1 VKPESKYPATK
12 LYAIVFGLF
21 LGLCLWKFGNP
32 VILDQK
38 IAPPTTVPDL
48 LNDAWPTHW
57 ANWILAPLAAWGAIL
72 IFQGG
77 GSRRARLD
85 PAPVRGVGSR
95 GAQVFKLVAAP
106 ISKSA
111 ARGQAGRSAAW
122 ETKDTADSE
131 TGGIPAFP
139 LKWLWLLPL
148 AWLGWQFLSA
158 TQSVDAD
165 LTTATLWQFAGC
177 AACYFLGARLFA
189 RAQIARWLLI
199 GLLAAFAFCLVR
211 AVNQRL
217 FEYPANL
224 QGLVEGGR
232 TGWTNFPPATVAEMK
247 SGGIIITTNGLDVA
261 NPVILDKFAKGR
273 VSGTLVYPNALAEII
288 LLLWPVALA
297 LAVGA
302 TRHFRPVVRLAAIA
316 LAGFLGGAAFC
327 WSGSK
332 LGWLIAIGLAG
343 LLLLRLGWPRKLK
356 FAAVATVLVLGLGI
370 FAVRFHH
377 YFAAGAT
384 SAGARFDYWRAAAQT
399 TAAHPWLGTG
409 PGTFQRP
416 YAQLKSPASE
426 MARLAHNDYL
436 EQFSDSGIPGGLA
449 YGAWIGLALAVLGK
463 RLWRSSDPFSFAIFL
478 GLLGWFVQGL
488 GEFGLFVPALAWTA
502 FTLLGSLISGR

>member
-1 VKPESKYPATK
+1 VKPESKIAATK
-12 LYAIVFGLF
+12 FYALAFGVF

-32 VILDQK
+32 VILDHK
-38 IAPPTTVPDL
+38 IAPPATGSDF

-57 ANWILAPLAAWGAIL
+57 ASWLLAPLAAWGALLIIL
-72 IFQGG
+72 CGPQKF
-77 GSRRARLD
+77 
-85 PAPVRGVGSR
+85 PA
-95 GAQVFKLVAAP
+95 
-106 ISKSA
+106 
-111 ARGQAGRSAAW
+111 
-122 ETKDTADSE
+122 
-131 TGGIPAFP
+131 
-139 LKWLWLLPL
+139 KWLWLLPL

-165 LTTATLWQFAGC
+165 LTTATLCQFAGC
-177 AACYFLGARLFA
+177 AACYFLGALLFA
-189 RAQIARWLLI
+189 RAPLMRWLLV
-199 GLLAAFAFCLVR
+199 GLLVAFAFCLVR

-224 QGLVEGGR
+224 LGLVEGGR

-247 SGGIIITTNGLDVA
+247 SENIIITTNGLDVA

-273 VSGTLVYPNALAEII
+273 VSGTLVYPNALAQII
-288 LLLWPVALA
+288 LLLWPVAFV

-302 TRHFRPVVRLAAIA
+302 TRHFRPLVRLAAIA
-316 LAGFLGGAAFC
+316 LACFLGGAAFF

-332 LGWLIAIGLAG
+332 LGWLIGIGLAG
-343 LLLLRLGWPRKLK
+343 LALLRLDWSSRLKL
-356 FAAVATVLVLGLGI
+356 AAVAAVLVLGLGV

-449 YGAWIGLALAVLGK
+449 YGAWIGLALAVLGR
-463 RLWRSSDPFSFAIFL
+463 RLWRTEDPFSFAVFL

-488 GEFGLFVPALAWTA
+488 GEFGLYIPALAWPA
-502 FTLLGSLISGR
+502 FGLLGCLIGQEKTGLDRRAR